1 MNKGFLVVILA
12 ICLQAAAFA
21 QDINGRIIGTISD
34 INGAIPNAT
43 IVIKDNQ
50 TGKERTIT
58 GKDDGTFEVSQLEFG
73 TYTVTIS
80 ASGYKTF
87 TAENVKIDVGREFSL
102 KAVLEVG
109 QITEQVTI
117 TAEGIE
123 QINSTNAELTT
134 TVSEKQIR
142 ELPLNGRNPL
152 NLISLQAGANPTT
165 DSINGQRSSSTT
177 VTRDGVN
184 VQDNLIRTGA
194 FVSDQPTTDD
204 TGEFTLVTQNAG
216 VQQGGGSSQVQLVT
230 PRGGRDFHGSLYAFN
245 RNSYFA
251 ANSVFNKQ
259 TGIER
264 AFLNRN
270 QFGGSISGPL
280 PIFNFGEGGPM
291 FLKNKAFFF
300 FNYEGFRLAQ
310 QVTASGTTLLPQS
323 RNGDFTYL
331 DTVTGQLRTVN
342 VLTGAGLNLAGN
354 NLTVFNNAGGVLS
367 VDPIIQSE
375 ILNQLPTSGN
385 GTTTGINF
393 LQTVSFLRGNPET
406 RNAVTGRFDLD
417 INDRNAVNFVYK
429 WNKNLDARTEA
440 GYSTGFSPVA
450 NVNQGGP
457 TTLYNGS
464 YRYSPTSNFSNE
476 FRAAAQFSSPFFF
489 SDELPPYII
498 GVPLVT
504 NPQNSYTRQGRDT
517 TYYTLQDNAVYTIG
531 NHSLR
536 FGGAAEFYKFDLNL
550 SFGTTPQYNITDT
563 VNPNTPG
570 LETALL
576 PGSISATDL
585 ARANSLR
592 FLLAG
597 IIGSG
602 SVSANLVSREQG
614 YVLGAPL
621 IESLNFNIYSA
632 YINDQWRIRP
642 NFTLNLG
649 LRYEYYTPLENP
661 EGLFLETV
669 IPNPNDLTSITS
681 PNGVTN
687 YVGTNVGRNGRFFNP
702 DKNNFAPSVSF
713 AYSPRFETGLFSKLL
728 GGGTVLRGGFR
739 LTYINDEYVAAPEIF
754 LRSNQGLG
762 TATAVARGSNGDT
775 RLRATLSPRLGFE
788 ALPTF
793 TTPTFVAPPRSFETI
808 NAEGGFLGGV
818 YGIDPN
824 YKMPEAYEWNFGI
837 QRDIGFNTVLEVRY
851 VGSSSNTLIGAVD
864 YNEINYP
871 AGYLEDFIKAQQ
883 NCRLQGATRPG
894 GATAFDPGFLCTSAA
909 YNPAIAGSQPLTV
922 FNQLGGAGFL
932 TNATVRS
939 FIQQGRPGSLAQ
951 FYVQNGVQGNLQFQA
966 TDEIF
971 SAIVLQNTIKY
982 RYNALQAEIRRRFS
996 DGLSFQANYT
1006 FGKVLANSL
1015 ADDQNRFQFF
1025 QDNDNPGLNYGRA
1038 DYDRTHTVNI
1048 NAIYELPFGRGKKF
1062 LNQGGLLNAIFG
1074 GWQVTSIVNLSSG
1087 VPINIL
1093 DARSTLATTGKSGR
1107 QSATSSLTADEL
1119 RKLTG
1124 IFHTPNGTY
1133 FFNPSILYATAS
1145 NGTVSQRVDLTQPLP
1160 AGFTLVS
1167 VRAAS
1172 PINVAPFEGQV
1183 FFFNKPGETGNLPR
1197 NFLNSTPY
1205 YNWDAGLSKNFRLG
1219 ETMRLQFRVE
1229 AFNVLNSRIPA
1240 LVSDISVDSNFFGR
1254 IDSNYSPRIFQ
1265 FGARFDF

>member
-1 MNKGFLVVILA
+1 MSKKILVIFLA
-12 ICLQAAAFA
+12 ICLQAVAAFA
-21 QDINGRIIGTISD
+21 QDVNGRIIGTVSD
-34 INGAIPNAT
+34 VNGVIPGAA

-73 TYTVTIS
+73 TYTVTIT

-87 TAENVKIDVGREFSL
+87 VASNVKIDVGREFSL
-102 KAVLEVG
+102 NAQLEVG
-109 QITEQVTI
+109 QVNEQVTI
-117 TAEGIE
+117 TADGAE
-123 QINSTNAELTT
+123 QINSTNAELTS
-134 TVSEKQIR
+134 TVSAEQIR

-152 NLISLQAGANPTT
+152 SLINLQAGANPTT

-230 PRGGRDFHGSLYAFN
+230 PRGGNNFHGSLYAFN
-245 RNSYFA
+245 RNSAFA
-251 ANSVFNKQ
+251 ANTPFNKER
-259 TGIER
+259 GIER

-270 QFGGSISGPL
+270 QFGGSISGPV

-291 FLKNKAFFF
+291 FLRNKGFFF

-310 QVTASGTTLLPQS
+310 QVTATATTLLPQA

-331 DTVTGQLRTVN
+331 DTVTGQQRTVN

-354 NLTVFNNAGGVLS
+354 NATVFNNAGGVLS
-367 VDPIIQSE
+367 VDPIIQSQ
-375 ILNQLPTSGN
+375 ILDQTPTAGN
-385 GTTTGINF
+385 GLTTGINF
-393 LQTVSFLRGNPET
+393 LRSVSFLRGNPET

-417 INDRNAVNFVYK
+417 INERNAVNFVYK

-464 YRYSPTSNFSNE
+464 YRYSPSSNFSNE
-476 FRAAAQFSSPFFF
+476 FRAAAQLSSPFFF

-498 GVPLVT
+498 GYTLFDS
-504 NPQNSYTRQGRDT
+504 PQNTYTRQGRDT

-563 VNPNTPG
+563 TNQNTPG
-570 LETALL
+570 LETSLL
-576 PGSISATDL
+576 PGVSVTDL
-585 ARANSLR
+585 ARANALR
-592 FLLAG
+592 YFLAG

-602 SVSANLVSREQG
+602 SVSANLVSPQQG

-621 IESLNFNIYSA
+621 IESLNFNIYSG
-632 YINDQWRIRP
+632 YVNDQWRIRP
-642 NFTLNLG
+642 NLTLNLG
-649 LRYEYYTPLENP
+649 VRYEYYTPLENP

-669 IPNPNDLTSITS
+669 IPNADDLSSITS
-681 PNGVTN
+681 PNGTTN
-687 YVGTNVGRNGRFFNP
+687 YVGTNVGQRGRFFNP
-702 DKNNFAPSVSF
+702 DRNNFAPSVSF
-713 AYSPRFETGLFSKLL
+713 AYSPRFEGGLFSKLL

-739 LTYINDEYVAAPEIF
+739 MTYINDEYVAAPEVF

-762 TATAVARGSNGDT
+762 TATAVARDAAGST
-775 RLRATLSPRLGFE
+775 RLRATLTPRAGFQG
-788 ALPTF
+788 LPSF
-793 TTPTFVAPPRSFETI
+793 TAPTFVAPPRSFDTI
-808 NAEGGFLGGV
+808 NAEGGFLGAV

-824 YKMPEAYEWNFGI
+824 YKMPKVYEWNVGI
-837 QRDIGFNTVLEVRY
+837 QRNIGFKSVLEVRY
-851 VGSSSNTLIGAVD
+851 VGSYSNTLINSVD
-864 YNEINYP
+864 YNEINFP
-871 AGYLEDFIKAQQ
+871 AGFLEDFKRAQQ
-883 NCRLQGATRPG
+883 NCRLQGARQPG

-909 YNPAIAGSQPLTV
+909 FNPTIPGSQPLPV
-922 FNQLGGAGFL
+922 LGQVLSGGFL

-951 FYVQNGVQGNLQFQA
+951 FYAQNGVQGGLQFQE

-971 SAIVLQNTIKY
+971 EAEVLQNIGKFS
-982 RYNALQAEIRRRFS
+982 YNALQTEVRRRFS
-996 DGLSFQANYT
+996 NGFSFQANYT
-1006 FGKVLANSL
+1006 FAKVLANTP
-1015 ADDQNRFQFF
+1015 ADSSTRYSPF
-1025 QDNDNPGLNYGRA
+1025 QDNDNQGLNYGRA
-1038 DYDRTHTVNI
+1038 DYDRTHTFNFNSI
-1048 NAIYELPFGRGKKF
+1048 LELPFGRGKRF
-1062 LNQGGLLNAIFG
+1062 FNQGGLLNAIFG
-1074 GWQVTSIVNLSSG
+1074 GFQFTSIVNISSG
-1087 VPINIL
+1087 TPINIL
-1093 DARSTLATTGKSGR
+1093 DPRSTAATTGKSSR
-1107 QSATSSLTADEL
+1107 QSATSTLSTAEI
-1119 RKLTG
+1119 KELTG
-1124 IFHTPNGTY
+1124 IFNTPNGTY
-1133 FFNPSILYATAS
+1133 LINPKVLNATAS
-1145 NGTVSQRVDLTQPLP
+1145 NGVTSQRVDLNQPLP
-1160 AGFTLVS
+1160 AGFTLIS

-1183 FFFNKPGETGNLPR
+1183 FFFNKAGETGNLPR

-1205 YNWDAGLSKNFRLG
+1205 YNWDAGFSKNIRFT
-1219 ETMRLQFRVE
+1219 ETTRVQLRVD
-1229 AFNVLNSRIPA
+1229 AFNVLNNRVRA
-1240 LVSDISVDSNFFGR
+1240 FTSDINVDSNFFGR
-1254 IDSNYSPRIFQ
+1254 ITSEYAPRIIQ